1 MPPGRAIL
9 SRMRYLTPLAL
20 AATLLS
26 ALPAASDGLH
36 CLGRSPAF
44 MMVIDEDVARFD
56 YLGDGV
62 FDLTPEFT
70 IPEAGTTRLT
80 LSTFGGPLPVF
91 VERRACQA
99 FGTVLDFTVEI
110 GVQTSQGMQPMI
122 GCCREAP

>member
-1 MPPGRAIL
+1 
-9 SRMRYLTPLAL
+9 MRRLIVLTL
-20 AATLLS
+20 AAMLLS
-26 ALPAASDGLH
+26 AQSAASDGLH
-36 CLGRSPAF
+36 CLGRSPPF
-44 MMVIDEDVARFD
+44 MMVIEDDTARFD

-70 IPEAGTTRLT
+70 LPRTGTTRLT

-91 VERRACQA
+91 VERRACRA